1 MILNDLKHAKA
12 RRSNREGVPPL
23 VVRSVADIDRIPLD
37 HLVTAATVVD
47 LSNRPQGSV
56 VRRADLAGTGVADIR
71 GCILC
76 TGWLD
81 ERLAG
86 GVGNPPVLEVGAA
99 AYLLEGGVRTL
110 AADFPIVSE
119 AGDLLLHNNCVL
131 VYCVSNVGELSGRIA
146 RLIALPLKQEN
157 TFSADARVIVI
168 EE

>member
-1 MILNDLKHAKA
+1 MRLIDLTHATA
-12 RRSNREGVPPL
+12 RRSARGGVPPL
-23 VVRSVADIDRIPLD
+23 VVRSVTNIDRIPLD

-47 LSNRPQGSV
+47 LTNRQQGSV
-56 VRRADLAGTGVADIR
+56 VRRADLAAKGVADIR

-81 ERLAG
+81 EHLAG
-86 GVGNPPVLEVGAA
+86 GGSESPVLEVDAA

-110 AADFPIVSE
+110 AADFPVVSE
-119 AGDLLLHNNCVL
+119 AGDLLLQNGCVL

-146 RLIALPLKQEN
+146 RLIALPLKQED